1 MGRLMA
7 NITLAQAQAVVSAA
21 IAYSWENK
29 FVNPMAVIVLDA
41 RAVPKAYAVEDGSAL
56 RRWDFAH
63 GKAYGALA
71 MSVGSKTLA
80 TRASANPQMSG
91 LVNNVLG
98 GAMIPVA
105 GAVLIRVNGEIVG
118 CVAVA
123 GDPSPD
129 NDDLAARAGIAAV
142 PELTADPT

>member
-1 MGRLMA
+1 MA

-21 IAYSWENK
+21 IAYSRENN
-29 FVNPMAVIVLDA
+29 FVNPMAVIVLDS
-41 RAVPKAYAVEDGSAL
+41 RAVPKTYVVEDGSAL

-80 TRASANPQMSG
+80 ARASANPHMSG

-105 GAVLIRVNGEIVG
+105 GAVLIRVDGEIVG

>member
-1 MGRLMA
+1 MA
-7 NITLAQAQAVVSAA
+7 NITLAQAQAVVAA
-21 IAYSWENK
+21 ALAYSRENNLI
-29 FVNPMAVIVLDA
+29 NPMAVIVLDA

-80 TRASANPQMSG
+80 ARASANPQMSG

-98 GAMIPVA
+98 GSMIPVA
-105 GAVLIRVNGEIVG
+105 GAVLIRVDGEIVG

-129 NDDLAARAGIAAV
+129 NDDLAARAGVAAV
-142 PELTADPT
+142 HELTADPT

>member
-1 MGRLMA
+1 MA
-7 NITLAQAQAVVSAA
+7 NITLAQAQAVVTGAL
-21 IAYSWENK
+21 AYSRENN

-56 RRWDFAH
+56 RRWDFAY

-80 TRASANPQMSG
+80 ARASANPQMSG
-91 LVNNVLG
+91 LVNSVLG
-98 GAMIPVA
+98 GTMIPVA
-105 GAVLIRVNGEIVG
+105 GAVLIRVDGQVIG

-142 PELTADPT
+142 PELTADPS

>member
-1 MGRLMA
+1 MG

-21 IAYSWENK
+21 LAYSRENN

-80 TRASANPQMSG
+80 ARATANPQMSG
-91 LVNNVLG
+91 LVNNVLN

-105 GAVLIRVNGEIVG
+105 GAVLIRVDGQIVG

-142 PELTADPT
+142 AGLTADPS